1 MSKARLL
8 SKFVVT
14 SANIEN
20 ATIQTADIADN
31 AITDTKLSTNLAA
44 NISGIVPKIT
54 LVSYPNA
61 DLAASTAGGDTIFI
75 TGSGFQN
82 GITVF
87 INTTQAP
94 SVSFTNST
102 SISFTTPALSAGDYT
117 LYLINPDGSTG
128 IAVPGLSVSGTP
140 AWVTSAGALAATTER
155 AYSNVTLN
163 AESDSNVTY
172 SIASGN
178 LPPGLILN
186 SNTGLIS
193 GTVLSNVANLAS
205 NTTYNFT
212 IDAQDQELQNTI
224 RSFSITY
231 IPTFPTWFSPNTG
244 SLTAATVGVT
254 YTANLNAISNSGIV
268 YSIPSGNLTSNI
280 SISSATLTG
289 TPTNADA
296 NTYYFTIRATDAEGH
311 ATDRE
316 FSLTVNVGSD
326 TYFNYTTLLLTGDG
340 TNGAQNNSFQD
351 SSANNFTITRNGN
364 TTQGTFSPF
373 SQDDGKWGAYFDG
386 SGDSLTFAQ
395 SSDFNLTGDF
405 CVQAWAI
412 ITVDP
417 SGISNYYPRLCAIGD
432 YNSAN
437 NFHIELNDAAGT
449 GARGLYPCIRINT
462 SITDIPNDQCSS
474 TPLALNTWTH
484 ICLVRSGTNVSLYLN
499 GTRTA
504 NFTNSGTT
512 SFAGPLYVG
521 AMTGGNS
528 WTGYISNFSIVN
540 GSAIFDPSQ
549 TTITVP
555 TSPLATNTT
564 NQKLLTCY
572 SNRFIDSNTATT
584 AKAATVNGNTSI
596 QPFSPFAPSAAYS
609 AATNGGS
616 GYFDG
621 SGDNLTASGA
631 NTANAMGTGNW
642 TAEAWIYLTSGGGTP
657 FVFDTLPTSSAS
669 ATGLRMRLNSSNR
682 LQLWQYG
689 SAVLTSS
696 TAVTVNA

>member
-44 NISGIVPKIT
+44 NISGVIPKIT

-212 IDAQDQELQNTI
+212 IDAQDQELQNI
-224 RSFSITY
+224 DDPGLYEKFV
-231 IPTFPTWFSPNTG
+231 
-244 SLTAATVGVT
+244 AMATR
-254 YTANLNAISNSGIV
+254 YL
-268 YSIPSGNLTSNI
+268 
-280 SISSATLTG
+280 
-289 TPTNADA
+289 D
-296 NTYYFTIRATDAEGH
+296 
-311 ATDRE
+311 
-316 FSLTVNVGSD
+316 
-326 TYFNYTTLLLTGDG
+326 
-340 TNGAQNNSFQD
+340 QD
-351 SSANNFTITRNGN
+351 SVPIDLDEKLNPRE
-364 TTQGTFSPF
+364 
-373 SQDDGKWGAYFDG
+373 
-386 SGDSLTFAQ
+386 
-395 SSDFNLTGDF
+395 
-405 CVQAWAI
+405 AI
-412 ITVDP
+412 RQFVE
-417 SGISNYYPRLCAIGD
+417 
-432 YNSAN
+432 YN
-437 NFHIELNDAAGT
+437 
-449 GARGLYPCIRINT
+449 
-462 SITDIPNDQCSS
+462 
-474 TPLALNTWTH
+474 
-484 ICLVRSGTNVSLYLN
+484 
-499 GTRTA
+499 
-504 NFTNSGTT
+504 
-512 SFAGPLYVG
+512 
-521 AMTGGNS
+521 
-528 WTGYISNFSIVN
+528 
-540 GSAIFDPSQ
+540 
-549 TTITVP
+549 
-555 TSPLATNTT
+555 
-564 NQKLLTCY
+564 
-572 SNRFIDSNTATT
+572 
-584 AKAATVNGNTSI
+584 
-596 QPFSPFAPSAAYS
+596 
-609 AATNGGS
+609 
-616 GYFDG
+616 
-621 SGDNLTASGA
+621 
-631 NTANAMGTGNW
+631 
-642 TAEAWIYLTSGGGTP
+642 
-657 FVFDTLPTSSAS
+657 
-669 ATGLRMRLNSSNR
+669 
-682 LQLWQYG
+682 
-689 SAVLTSS
+689 
-696 TAVTVNA
+696 